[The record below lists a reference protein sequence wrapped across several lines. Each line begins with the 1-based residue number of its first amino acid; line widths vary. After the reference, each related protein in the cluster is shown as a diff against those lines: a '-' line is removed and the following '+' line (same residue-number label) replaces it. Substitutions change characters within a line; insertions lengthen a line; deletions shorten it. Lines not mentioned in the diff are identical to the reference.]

1 MRTSRSA
8 ALAILGALV
17 PLLGVAPFCSPVAAQ
32 TMPCCSPA
40 SHCDA
45 GMKSAG
51 CCRVEPSPATSHPQT
66 LQRAARVC
74 DPRAFL
80 AVAVLESGDA
90 PPTHAAP
97 ARTTPAGPPLTHYDP
112 VPLYLL
118 NASIL
123 R

>member
-1 MRTSRSA
+1 MT
-8 ALAILGALV
+8 LGALFS
-17 PLLGVAPFCSPVAAQ
+17 LLGVAPFCPPASVPE
-32 TMPCCSPA
+32 MPCCSPT

-66 LQRAARVC
+66 LQRAAQVY
-74 DPRAFL
+74 DPRAAL
-80 AVAVLESGDA
+80 PVAALEAGSA
-90 PPTHAAP
+90 SPAHAASAGTASCSPLP
-97 ARTTPAGPPLTHYDP
+97 AHFDP